1 MAYVCRLIAVLLPA
15 LLSVSAHALI
25 PFQSGY
31 TYSALVASPY
41 NAQVGTVGAACDNA
55 LAYLRAQAFSVG
67 VVYTLNSC
75 AVGSYGANI
84 TSPQRG
90 NDSVTISQQAAQ
102 VCPSGAAAVS
112 GGCQCNAGYV
122 ENAAH
127 TACELPPDPCVALA
141 GKSAGSK
148 NWNGVVDSFTF
159 CDGWNDIGGGKCT
172 ATAYKA
178 LSWEDPPKSG
188 KWYSQGEAVYTGNR
202 ASSCTG
208 TGGSGSDPAG
218 STPTPDKNPPSNPP
232 PGEAAPSPCPPGQIA
247 GDFNGSRICAQRGS
261 DTPVQGTD
269 GKVVKNPDGSTTGT
283 TGTTKCDGGKCTT
296 DTTVCNTPA
305 GGGTPACSTTT
316 TTDSQTGFCN
326 ANKGSKVCEG
336 QGDGT
341 PTSFGGTCATG
352 FKAVSDD
359 AVLNAMALEQY
370 KRNCEVLSQTNTDSA
385 WVTAER
391 DRTTDRTADN
401 PHNSTVSVSASDID
415 TSDALGYGARCISD
429 QVVQVMGNS
438 VLLPFS
444 KVCGSLE
451 LFGNVMLGVTLLM
464 AAGIVLRR

>member
-1 MAYVCRLIAVLLPA
+1 MNETSPRPEDWRPTLNEACAVA
-15 LLSVSAHALI
+15 LAHSLQVNTAN
-25 PFQSGY
+25 FESGVV
-31 TYSALVASPY
+31 TAC
-41 NAQVGTVGAACDNA
+41 TVGQPSANGVKY
-55 LAYLRAQAFSVG
+55 LFTLRASVG
-67 VVYTLNSC
+67 GGTLERFSPVY
-75 AVGSYGANI
+75 
-84 TSPQRG
+84 
-90 NDSVTISQQAAQ
+90 QQANGN
-102 VCPSGAAAVS
+102 VCPANSAAVS
-112 GGCQCNAGYV
+112 GGCQCNTGYV

-159 CDGWNDIGGGKCT
+159 CDGWNDIGDGKCT

-218 STPTPDKNPPSNPP
+218 STPTPDKNPPVNPP

-269 GKVVKNPDGSTTGT
+269 GKTVKNPDGSTTGT
-283 TGTTKCDGGKCTT
+283 TGTTKCEGGKCTT
-296 DTTVCNTPA
+296 DSTVCNTPA

-370 KRNCEVLSQTNTDSA
+370 KRNCQIFDTTGVASQQYATESA
-385 WVTAER
+385 KTG
-391 DRTTDRTADN
+391 DQTTDLPGNSSIDLSGGADM
-401 PHNSTVSVSASDID
+401 T
-415 TSDALGYGARCISD
+415 DALGGGGCPAD
-429 QVVQVMGNS
+429 QTIAINVAGRS
-438 VLLPFS
+438 FSFVLAVS
-444 KVCGSLE
+444 KACQGME
-451 LFGNVMLGVTLLM
+451 WLGIALV
-464 AAGIVLRR
+464 AATAIACAFIVFKD